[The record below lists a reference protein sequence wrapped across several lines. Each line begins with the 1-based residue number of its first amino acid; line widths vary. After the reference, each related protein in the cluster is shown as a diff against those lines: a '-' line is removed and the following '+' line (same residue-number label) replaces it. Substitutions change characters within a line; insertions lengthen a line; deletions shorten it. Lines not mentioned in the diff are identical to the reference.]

1 MYQDQ
6 FYKKKEGN
14 SFFNRWK
21 DNNRNEFETTKKK
34 IRPYKKKLLQ
44 IINSKINLNNKKVL
58 EIGPFIGDLLWTFKK
73 IYKCEVYGIEP
84 SSLACSYAK
93 KYYNLK
99 IENSTILRSKLFNL
113 KKENKG
119 KFDIII
125 CDDVLSWLDREC
137 ILSCIA
143 VMDWMLKTNG
153 HIFLRDFSPAF
164 NFAYP
169 NHHWRN
175 EKIFNFK
182 QKNGHAQFFL
192 NSGKYSK
199 IFYKKYITSKYQK
212 ISIKD
217 KEGITWSDVIIKK
230 IKKFTH
236 PIKRIK

>member
-21 DNNRNEFETTKKK
+21 DNNRNEFEATKIK
-34 IRPYKKKLLQ
+34 IRPYKKKILQ

-73 IYKCEVYGIEP
+73 IYKCNVYGIEP

-93 KYYNLK
+93 KYYNMK

-153 HIFLRDFSPAF
+153 HIFLRDFCPAF

-169 NHHWRN
+169 NHHWRK

-182 QKNGHAQFFL
+182 QKDGHAQFFL

-199 IFYKKYITSKYQK
+199 IFYKKYITTKHQK
-212 ISIKD
+212 ISIKN
-217 KEGITWSDVIIKK
+217 KEGITWSDVILKK

>member
-6 FYKKKEGN
+6 FYKKKESN

-34 IRPYKKKLLQ
+34 IRPYKKKILQ

-58 EIGPFIGDLLWTFKK
+58 EIGPFISDLLWTFKK

-99 IENSTILRSKLFNL
+99 IENSTILRSKFFNL

-182 QKNGHAQFFL
+182 QKDGHAQFFL

-199 IFYKKYITSKYQK
+199 IFYKKYITTKHQK
-212 ISIKD
+212 ISIKN

-236 PIKRIK
+236 PIKRIE

>member
-34 IRPYKKKLLQ
+34 IRPYKKKILQ

-58 EIGPFIGDLLWTFKK
+58 EIGPFIGDLLWTFNK

-137 ILSCIA
+137 ILPCIA
-143 VMDWMLKTNG
+143 IMDWMLKTNG
-153 HIFLRDFSPAF
+153 HIFLRDFSPVF

-182 QKNGHAQFFL
+182 QKDGHAQFFI

-199 IFYKKYITSKYQK
+199 IFYKKYITTKHQK
-212 ISIKD
+212 ISIKN
-217 KEGITWSDVIIKK
+217 KEGNTWSDVIIKK